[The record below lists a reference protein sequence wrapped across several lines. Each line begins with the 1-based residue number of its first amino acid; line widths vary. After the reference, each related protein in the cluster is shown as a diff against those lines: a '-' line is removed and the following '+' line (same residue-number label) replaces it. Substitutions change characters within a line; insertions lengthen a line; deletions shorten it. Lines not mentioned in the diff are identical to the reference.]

1 MLLLY
6 IRSAVCL
13 SLAILVTSLT
23 GCANS
28 PVADRLE
35 KSLASD
41 PELQDNPNPFAA
53 KTISEEEEKKQAT
66 KLPSELP
73 VDFPEQ
79 LKYPNAELEEVT
91 STEGPASKVTTRWR
105 SSDPSNVISNFY
117 VNQLRQNGWQ
127 ILQQPKDEIPAIF
140 TARLNNTQVEISI
153 QPKSSINPQ
162 AKESQTNQPQANQP
176 QVNQPQVNQPQV
188 NQPQVNQP
196 QVNQPQT
203 NQTQTNQTQTNT
215 ELLIEYTNSPQSTAQ
230 NNSEDTQN
238 PLPQPGSPDFIG
250 PVANNT
256 ESPQSDTSQSPKDSE
271 NNSQS
276 ATNPAQDFND
286 FGKVSPELREQIQDL
301 AALGVLDINFDTNS
315 ENNKSTSNSGANNP
329 TANQFEPAKN
339 ITRREYAR
347 WLLAAYNVMHANNPT
362 KQIRLAATSSKP
374 VFRDVSTTDPDFGA
388 IQGLAEAGII
398 PSPLSGDSTQV
409 LFQPNAPLTREQLIL
424 WKVPLDIRQALP
436 AANLES
442 VKQTWG
448 FQDTA
453 KINSKALRAILAD
466 FQNGDR
472 ANIRRVFGY
481 TTLFQP
487 KKPVTRAE
495 AAVALWYFGTEGEGV
510 SAQDALNSQRQDS

>member
-1 MLLLY
+1 MGGDIGVLLLY
-6 IRSAVCL
+6 IRSAIYL
-13 SLAILVTSLT
+13 GLAILVTSLT

-41 PELQDNPNPFAA
+41 PKLKDNPNPFVARE
-53 KTISEEEEKKQAT
+53 ISEEKKQPT
-66 KLPSELP
+66 KIPSELP
-73 VDFPEQ
+73 VDFPKQ

-117 VNQLRQNGWQ
+117 LNQLRQNGWQ

-162 AKESQTNQPQANQP
+162 AKEAQTNQTQTNRSQTNQPQT
-176 QVNQPQVNQPQV
+176 
-188 NQPQVNQP
+188 
-196 QVNQPQT
+196 NQPQT
-203 NQTQTNQTQTNT
+203 NQTQTNQTQTNQTQINT
-215 ELLIEYTNSPQSTAQ
+215 ELLIEYTNSSQSTAQ
-230 NNSEDTQN
+230 NNSGDTQN

-256 ESPQSDTSQSPKDSE
+256 ETPQSDTSQSPKDSE

-286 FGKVSPELREQIQDL
+286 FSKISPELREQIQDL
-301 AALGVLDINFDTNS
+301 AALGVLNINFDINS

-329 TANQFEPAKN
+329 TANQFQPAKN

-362 KQIRLAATSSKP
+362 KQIRLAATTSKP

-398 PSPLSGDSTQV
+398 PSPLSGDSTEV
-409 LFQPNAPLTREQLIL
+409 IFQPNAPLTREQLIL

-487 KKPVTRAE
+487 RKPVTRAE
-495 AAVALWYFGTEGEGV
+495 AAVALWYFGTEGEGI
-510 SAQDALNSQRQDS
+510 SAQDALNSKRQDS